1 MYTYHA
7 LINALSAHITPVNL
21 NTILYTHVEHSP
33 TKTIYTKYMETCTH
47 AHMHVRTH
55 TQTHTHTH
63 AQTTMNSDMYDTDL
77 SLVIASQLKIVLLE
91 AKMLQ
96 IHFLHSVSRK
106 LEKSV
111 IYIIICV

>member
-1 MYTYHA
+1 
-7 LINALSAHITPVNL
+7 
-21 NTILYTHVEHSP
+21 
-33 TKTIYTKYMETCTH
+33 
-47 AHMHVRTH
+47 
-55 TQTHTHTH
+55 
-63 AQTTMNSDMYDTDL
+63 MNSDMYDTDL

-96 IHFLHSVSRK
+96 IHFLHSVSCK